1 MKLDKLKNLV
11 LSQTQLKSLVVVY
24 NLYPR
29 GKQMNELENLCQVS
43 KNELKR
49 VLKVLDEEVKSL
61 HFFDNVN
68 NIIVVKDKF
77 VSFNSEINEATY
89 TMLLMQLRKK
99 YLLSSN
105 VYKALLFVLEQR
117 YFCLQELAD
126 HLFYSDSYTYKI
138 IKRLKNFFYYL
149 ETDLK
154 LVKVNKSD
162 LYIEGRESS
171 KIIFHYLLVMLVSH
185 GNDWV
190 FQDSEKEALLSY
202 QPPKI
207 LDSLELLSDCNRD
220 KILNILAIYKIT
232 SHVKDPLLCLSKNI
246 IEIGELMDND
256 GEFPF
261 YINQTDDVFNDDR
274 NIHFLFMVHYFIQE
288 LRDRSQK
295 ILVGKNYTT
304 LEENEIIQ
312 TCMYFLEDIKQNF
325 SISQDCYY
333 ELLYTLCKRL
343 VVVHHL
349 GLHQFMF
356 ERHTVEFKGVVD
368 RRVEVLFDKYFYGY
382 QNERSYAKL
391 KYSLIPL
398 VTSYVKLA
406 VEQPLKI
413 YVEFQ
418 HHSEDRMIVVNALK
432 HRYSTKILEIVE
444 RYELADI
451 IISDT
456 PSTSFKEKTYFLI
469 RHALDPHTWCSSIVE
484 YVNSIL
490 NTK

>member
-61 HFFDNVN
+61 HFFDKVD

-99 YLLSSN
+99 YLLSSS

-126 HLFYSDSYTYKI
+126 YLFYSDSYTYKI

-202 QPPKI
+202 QPKKI

-261 YINQTDDVFNDDR
+261 YINQTVDVFNDDR

>member
-61 HFFDNVN
+61 HFFDKVD

-77 VSFNSEINEATY
+77 VSFNSKINEATY

-99 YLLSSN
+99 YLLSSS

-126 HLFYSDSYTYKI
+126 YLFYSDSYTYKI

-162 LYIEGRESS
+162 LYIEGSESS

-185 GNDWV
+185 GNDWA

-202 QPPKI
+202 QPKKI

-232 SHVKDPLLCLSKNI
+232 SHDKDPLLCLSKNI

-261 YINQTDDVFNDDR
+261 YINQTVDVFNDDR

>member
-61 HFFDNVN
+61 HFFDKVN

-99 YLLSSN
+99 YLLSSS

-261 YINQTDDVFNDDR
+261 YINQTVDVFNDDR

-333 ELLYTLCKRL
+333 ELIYTLCKRL

>member
-1 MKLDKLKNLV
+1 MKLAKLKNLV

-61 HFFDNVN
+61 HFFDKVN

-99 YLLSSN
+99 YLLSSS

-162 LYIEGRESS
+162 LYLEGRESS

-185 GNDWV
+185 ENDWV
-190 FQDSEKEALLSY
+190 FQDSEKEVVLSY
-202 QPPKI
+202 QPTKI

-220 KILNILAIYKIT
+220 KILNLLAIYKIT
-232 SHVKDPLLCLSKNI
+232 SHVKDPLFCLSKNI

-261 YINQTDDVFNDDR
+261 YINQTVDVLNDDR
-274 NIHFLFMVHYFIQE
+274 NLHFLFMVHYFIQE
-288 LRDRSQK
+288 LRDRNQK

-304 LEENEIIQ
+304 LEKNEIIQ

-444 RYELADI
+444 SYELADI

-456 PSTSFKEKTYFLI
+456 PSISFKEKTYFLI

>member
-1 MKLDKLKNLV
+1 MKLDKLKRLII
-11 LSQTQLKSLVVVY
+11 SQMQLKSLGVVN
-24 NLYPR
+24 NLYPS
-29 GKQMNELENLCQVS
+29 GKQMDELENLCQLT
-43 KNELKR
+43 KNELQR
-49 VLKVLDEEVKSL
+49 VLKILDEEVKSL
-61 HFFDNVN
+61 PSFDGVN

-99 YLLSSN
+99 YLLSSS

-162 LYIEGRESS
+162 LYMEGSESS

-190 FQDSEKEALLSY
+190 FQDSEKEVLLSY
-202 QPPKI
+202 QPQKI

-256 GEFPF
+256 DEFSF
-261 YINQTDDVFNDDR
+261 YINQTVDVLNDDR
-274 NIHFLFMVHYFIQE
+274 NIHFLFMVHYFVQE
-288 LRDRSQK
+288 LRDRNQK

>member
-61 HFFDNVN
+61 HFFDKVN

-99 YLLSSN
+99 YLLSSS

-288 LRDRSQK
+288 LRDRSPK

-312 TCMYFLEDIKQNF
+312 TCMYFLGDIKQNF

-356 ERHTVEFKGVVD
+356 ERHTVAFKGVVD

>member
-49 VLKVLDEEVKSL
+49 VLKVLDEEAKSL
-61 HFFDNVN
+61 HFFDKVN

-99 YLLSSN
+99 YLLSSS

-304 LEENEIIQ
+304 LEKNEIIQ

-444 RYELADI
+444 SYELADI

>member
-61 HFFDNVN
+61 HFFDKVN

-99 YLLSSN
+99 YLLSSS

-261 YINQTDDVFNDDR
+261 YINQTVDVFNDDR

-343 VVVHHL
+343 VIVHHL

>member
-61 HFFDNVN
+61 HFFDKVD

-99 YLLSSN
+99 YLLSSS

-126 HLFYSDSYTYKI
+126 YLFYSDSYTYKI

-162 LYIEGRESS
+162 LYIEGSESS

-202 QPPKI
+202 QPKKI

-232 SHVKDPLLCLSKNI
+232 SHDKDPLLCLSKNI

-261 YINQTDDVFNDDR
+261 YINQTVDVFNDDR

>member
-61 HFFDNVN
+61 HFFDKVN

-99 YLLSSN
+99 YLLSSS

-138 IKRLKNFFYYL
+138 IKRLKSFFYYL

-261 YINQTDDVFNDDR
+261 YINQTVDVFNDDR

>member
-61 HFFDNVN
+61 HFFDKVN

-99 YLLSSN
+99 YLLSSS

-162 LYIEGRESS
+162 LYLEGRESS

-185 GNDWV
+185 ENDWV
-190 FQDSEKEALLSY
+190 FQDSEKEVVLSY
-202 QPPKI
+202 QPTKI

-220 KILNILAIYKIT
+220 KILNLLAIYKIT
-232 SHVKDPLLCLSKNI
+232 SHVKDPLFCLSKNI

-261 YINQTDDVFNDDR
+261 YINQTVDVLNDDR
-274 NIHFLFMVHYFIQE
+274 NLHFLFMVHYFIQE
-288 LRDRSQK
+288 LRDRNQK

-304 LEENEIIQ
+304 LEKNEIIQ

-444 RYELADI
+444 SYELADI

-469 RHALDPHTWCSSIVE
+469 RHALDPHTWCSYIVE

>member
-61 HFFDNVN
+61 HFFDKDN

-99 YLLSSN
+99 YLLSSS

-162 LYIEGRESS
+162 LYIEGSESS

-261 YINQTDDVFNDDR
+261 YINQTVDVFNDDR

-432 HRYSTKILEIVE
+432 HRYSTKLLEIVE

>member
-61 HFFDNVN
+61 HFFDKVN

-99 YLLSSN
+99 YLLSSS

-162 LYIEGRESS
+162 LYMEGSESS

-190 FQDSEKEALLSY
+190 FQDSEKEVLLSY
-202 QPPKI
+202 QPQKI

-261 YINQTDDVFNDDR
+261 YINQTVDVFNDDR

-368 RRVEVLFDKYFYGY
+368 RRVEVLFDNYFYGY

>member
-61 HFFDNVN
+61 HFFDKVN

-99 YLLSSN
+99 YLLSSS

-232 SHVKDPLLCLSKNI
+232 SHDKDPLLCLSKNI

-261 YINQTDDVFNDDR
+261 YINQTVDVFNDDR

-444 RYELADI
+444 SYELADI

>member
-1 MKLDKLKNLV
+1 MKLDKLKSLV
-11 LSQTQLKSLVVVY
+11 LSETQLKSLVIVH

-49 VLKVLDEEVKSL
+49 VLKLLDEEVKSL
-61 HFFDNVN
+61 YSFDRVN
-68 NIIVVKDKF
+68 NIAVVKDKF
-77 VSFNSEINEATY
+77 VSLNSEINEETY
-89 TMLLMQLRKK
+89 IMLLTQLRKK
-99 YLLSSN
+99 YLLSSS

-138 IKRLKNFFYYL
+138 IKRLKKFFYYL

-162 LYIEGRESS
+162 IYIEGSESS
-171 KIIFHYLLVMLVSH
+171 KIIFHYLLVMLVFD
-185 GNDWV
+185 GKEWV
-190 FQDSEKEALLSY
+190 FQDREKEMLLSY
-202 QPPKI
+202 QSKKI
-207 LDSLELLSDCNRD
+207 LDRLKLLTDCNKD

-232 SHVKDPLLCLSKNI
+232 SHNYEPLIYLSKNI
-246 IEIGELMDND
+246 VELGKVLDND
-256 GEFPF
+256 SEFPF
-261 YINQTDDVFNDDR
+261 YINQTDDLLNNDR
-274 NIHFLFMVHYFIQE
+274 NIHFLFMVHYFTQE
-288 LRDRSQK
+288 LRDRKQK
-295 ILVGKNYTT
+295 IIVGKNYTT
-304 LEENEIIQ
+304 LEKNEIIQ
-312 TCMYFLEDIKQNF
+312 TCMYFLNDIKEHF
-325 SISQDCYY
+325 SISQEYYY

-343 VVVHHL
+343 VVIHHL

-356 ERHTVEFKGVVD
+356 EKHTVEFKGVVD
-368 RRVEVLFDKYFYGY
+368 RRIELLFDKSFYIY
-382 QNERSYAKL
+382 KDETSYSKL

-406 VEQPLKI
+406 MEQPLKI
-413 YVEFQ
+413 YIEFQ
-418 HHSEDRMIVVNALK
+418 HHSEDRMIIVNTLK
-432 HRYSTKILEIVE
+432 NRYSTKILEIVE
-444 RYELADI
+444 SHNLADI

-456 PSTSFKEKTYFLI
+456 PSSSSKEKKYFLI
-469 RHALDPHTWCSSIVE
+469 PHALDPHTWCSSIAE

>member
-61 HFFDNVN
+61 HFFDKVN

-77 VSFNSEINEATY
+77 VSFNFEINEATY

-99 YLLSSN
+99 YLLSSS

-232 SHVKDPLLCLSKNI
+232 SHVKEPLLCLSKNI

-295 ILVGKNYTT
+295 ILVGNNYTT

-368 RRVEVLFDKYFYGY
+368 RRIEVLFDKYFYGY

>member
-61 HFFDNVN
+61 HFFDKVN
-68 NIIVVKDKF
+68 NIIVIKDKF

-99 YLLSSN
+99 YLLSSS

-162 LYIEGRESS
+162 LYLEGRESS

-185 GNDWV
+185 ENDWV
-190 FQDSEKEALLSY
+190 FQDSEKEVVLSY
-202 QPPKI
+202 QPTKI
-207 LDSLELLSDCNRD
+207 LDSLELLSDCNRN
-220 KILNILAIYKIT
+220 KILNLLAIYKIT
-232 SHVKDPLLCLSKNI
+232 SHVKDPLLYLSKNI

-261 YINQTDDVFNDDR
+261 YINQTVDVLNDDR
-274 NIHFLFMVHYFIQE
+274 NLHFLFMVHYFIQE
-288 LRDRSQK
+288 LRDRNQK

-304 LEENEIIQ
+304 LEKNEIIQ

-349 GLHQFMF
+349 GLQQFMF

-368 RRVEVLFDKYFYGY
+368 RRVEVLFDKYFYSY
-382 QNERSYAKL
+382 QNETSYVKL

-418 HHSEDRMIVVNALK
+418 HHSEDKMIVVNALK

-444 RYELADI
+444 SYELADI

>member
-29 GKQMNELENLCQVS
+29 GKQMNELENLCQIS

-61 HFFDNVN
+61 HFFDKVN

-99 YLLSSN
+99 YLLSSS

-162 LYIEGRESS
+162 LYLEGRESS

-185 GNDWV
+185 ENDWV
-190 FQDSEKEALLSY
+190 FQDSEKEVVLSY
-202 QPPKI
+202 QPTKI

-220 KILNILAIYKIT
+220 KILNLLAIYKIT
-232 SHVKDPLLCLSKNI
+232 SHVKDPLFCLSKNI

-261 YINQTDDVFNDDR
+261 YINQTVDVLNDDR
-274 NIHFLFMVHYFIQE
+274 NLHFLFMVHYFIQE
-288 LRDRSQK
+288 LRDRNQK

-304 LEENEIIQ
+304 LEKNEIIQ

-444 RYELADI
+444 SYELADI

-456 PSTSFKEKTYFLI
+456 PSISFKEKTYFLI

>member
-1 MKLDKLKNLV
+1 MKLDKLKSLV
-11 LSQTQLKSLVVVY
+11 LSQTQLKSLIVAY

-49 VLKVLDEEVKSL
+49 ILITLDEEAKNL
-61 HFFDNVN
+61 HSFDKIKNV
-68 NIIVVKDKF
+68 IVVKDKF

-99 YLLSSN
+99 YLLSSS
-105 VYKALLFVLEQR
+105 VYKALLFALEQR

-162 LYIEGRESS
+162 LYIAGSESS

-185 GNDWV
+185 GNDWI
-190 FQDSEKEALLSY
+190 FQDSEKEVLLSY
-202 QPPKI
+202 QPKKT

-232 SHVKDPLLCLSKNI
+232 SHINEPLIYLSKNI

-312 TCMYFLEDIKQNF
+312 TCMYFLEDIKQHF

-368 RRVEVLFDKYFYGY
+368 RRVEVLFDKYFYSY

-406 VEQPLKI
+406 VEQSLKI

-418 HHSEDRMIVVNALK
+418 HHSEERMIVVNMLK

-444 RYELADI
+444 SHNLADI

-456 PSTSFKEKTYFLI
+456 PSIYSKQKNYFLI
-469 RHALDPHTWCSSIVE
+469 RHASDPRTWCSSIVE

>member
-61 HFFDNVN
+61 HFFDKVN

-99 YLLSSN
+99 YLLSSS

-261 YINQTDDVFNDDR
+261 YINQTVDVFNDDR

-382 QNERSYAKL
+382 QNERSYSKL

>member
-49 VLKVLDEEVKSL
+49 VLKLLDEEVKSL
-61 HFFDNVN
+61 HFFDKVN

-99 YLLSSN
+99 YLLSSS

-190 FQDSEKEALLSY
+190 FQDSEKEELLSY
-202 QPPKI
+202 QSPKI

-261 YINQTDDVFNDDR
+261 YINQTEDVFNDDR

-382 QNERSYAKL
+382 QNESSYAKL

-444 RYELADI
+444 SYELADI

>member
-29 GKQMNELENLCQVS
+29 GKQMNELESLCQVS

-61 HFFDNVN
+61 HFFDKVN

-99 YLLSSN
+99 YLLSSS

-154 LVKVNKSD
+154 LVKVNKSG

-190 FQDSEKEALLSY
+190 FQDNEKEALLSY

-207 LDSLELLSDCNRD
+207 LDILELLSDCNRD

-232 SHVKDPLLCLSKNI
+232 SHVKGPLLCLSKNI

-261 YINQTDDVFNDDR
+261 YINQTDDVFNDNR

>member
-61 HFFDNVN
+61 HFFDKVN

-99 YLLSSN
+99 YLLSSS

-162 LYIEGRESS
+162 LYMEGSESS

-190 FQDSEKEALLSY
+190 FQDSEKEVLLSY
-202 QPPKI
+202 QPQKI

-261 YINQTDDVFNDDR
+261 YINQTVDVFNDDR

-418 HHSEDRMIVVNALK
+418 HHSEDRMIVVNTLK

-444 RYELADI
+444 SYELADI

>member
-61 HFFDNVN
+61 HFFDKVN

-99 YLLSSN
+99 YLLSSS

-162 LYIEGRESS
+162 LYLEGRESS

-185 GNDWV
+185 ENDWV
-190 FQDSEKEALLSY
+190 FQDSEKEVVLSY
-202 QPPKI
+202 QPTKI

-220 KILNILAIYKIT
+220 KILNLLAIYKIT
-232 SHVKDPLLCLSKNI
+232 SHVKDPLFFLSKNI

-261 YINQTDDVFNDDR
+261 YINQTIDVLNDDR
-274 NIHFLFMVHYFIQE
+274 NLHFLFMVHYFIQE
-288 LRDRSQK
+288 LRDRNQK

-304 LEENEIIQ
+304 LEKNEIIQ

-444 RYELADI
+444 SYELADI

-456 PSTSFKEKTYFLI
+456 PSISFKEKTYFLI

>member
-61 HFFDNVN
+61 HFFDKVN

-99 YLLSSN
+99 YLLSSS

-185 GNDWV
+185 ENDWV

-261 YINQTDDVFNDDR
+261 YINQTNDVFNDDR

-343 VVVHHL
+343 VVVYHL

>member
-61 HFFDNVN
+61 HFFDKVN

-99 YLLSSN
+99 YLLSSS

>member
-49 VLKVLDEEVKSL
+49 VLKVLDEEAKSL
-61 HFFDNVN
+61 HFFDKVN

-99 YLLSSN
+99 YLLSSS

-171 KIIFHYLLVMLVSH
+171 KMIFHYLLVMLVSH

-304 LEENEIIQ
+304 LEKNEIIQ

-444 RYELADI
+444 SYELADI

>member
-1 MKLDKLKNLV
+1 MKLDKLKRLV
-11 LSQTQLKSLVVVY
+11 LSQMQLKSLGVVN
-24 NLYPR
+24 NLYPN

-49 VLKVLDEEVKSL
+49 VLELLDEEVKSL
-61 HFFDNVN
+61 PSFDGVN

-77 VSFNSEINEATY
+77 VSFNSEISEATY

-99 YLLSSN
+99 YLLSSS
-105 VYKALLFVLEQR
+105 VYKALLFVLEKR

-154 LVKVNKSD
+154 LVKVNNSD
-162 LYIEGRESS
+162 LYLEGSESS

-185 GNDWV
+185 ENDWV
-190 FQDSEKEALLSY
+190 FQGCEKEALLSY
-202 QPPKI
+202 QPQKI
-207 LDSLELLSDCNRD
+207 LDSLDLFTDCNRD

-261 YINQTDDVFNDDR
+261 YINQTVDVLNDDR
-274 NIHFLFMVHYFIQE
+274 NIHFIFMVHYFIQE
-288 LRDRSQK
+288 LRDRNQK

-304 LEENEIIQ
+304 FEENEIIQ
-312 TCMYFLEDIKQNF
+312 TCIYFLEDIKQNF

-382 QNERSYAKL
+382 KNERSYAKL

-398 VTSYVKLA
+398 VTSYVKLS

-418 HHSEDRMIVVNALK
+418 HHSENRMIVVNTLK

-444 RYELADI
+444 SYELADI
-451 IISDT
+451 IISDI

-484 YVNSIL
+484 HINSIL

>member
-61 HFFDNVN
+61 HFFDKVN

-99 YLLSSN
+99 YLLSSS

-162 LYIEGRESS
+162 LYLEGRESS

-185 GNDWV
+185 ENDWV
-190 FQDSEKEALLSY
+190 FQDSEKEVVLSY
-202 QPPKI
+202 QPTKI

-220 KILNILAIYKIT
+220 KILNLLAIYKIT
-232 SHVKDPLLCLSKNI
+232 SHVKDTLFCLSKNI

-261 YINQTDDVFNDDR
+261 YINQTVDVLNDDR
-274 NIHFLFMVHYFIQE
+274 NLHFLFMVHYFIQE
-288 LRDRSQK
+288 LRDRNQK

-304 LEENEIIQ
+304 LEKNEIIQ

-444 RYELADI
+444 SYELADI

-456 PSTSFKEKTYFLI
+456 PSISFKEKTYFLI

>member
-61 HFFDNVN
+61 HFFDKVN

-99 YLLSSN
+99 YLLSSS

-261 YINQTDDVFNDDR
+261 YINQTVDVFNDDR

>member
-24 NLYPR
+24 NLYPK
-29 GKQMNELENLCQVS
+29 GKQINELENLCQVS
-43 KNELKR
+43 KHELKR
-49 VLKVLDEEVKSL
+49 VLKILNEEAESL
-61 HFFDNVN
+61 QSFDKVN
-68 NIIVVKDKF
+68 NLIVVKDKF
-77 VSFNSEINEATY
+77 ISFNSEINEATY
-89 TMLLMQLRKK
+89 TMLFMELRKK
-99 YLLSSN
+99 YLLSSS

-138 IKRLKNFFYYL
+138 IKKLKKFFYYL
-149 ETDLK
+149 ETDLR

-162 LYIEGRESS
+162 LYIEGSESS

-190 FQDSEKEALLSY
+190 FQDSEKEVLLSY
-202 QPPKI
+202 QPQKI
-207 LDSLELLSDCNRD
+207 LDKLESLTNCNRD

-232 SHVKDPLLCLSKNI
+232 SHVNEPLLYLPKNI
-246 IEIGELMDND
+246 VEMGEVMDND

-261 YINQTDDVFNDDR
+261 YINQPTDLLNDDI
-274 NIHFLFMVHYFIQE
+274 NIHFLFILHYFTQE
-288 LRDRSQK
+288 LRDRKQK
-295 ILVGKNYTT
+295 IVVGKNYTK

-312 TCMYFLEDIKQNF
+312 TCIYFLENIKQQF
-325 SISQDCYY
+325 SISEDCYY

-356 ERHTVEFKGVVD
+356 EKHTVEFKGIVD
-368 RRVEVLFDKYFYGY
+368 RRIEVLFDEYFYLY
-382 QNERSYAKL
+382 KNETSYSKL

-398 VTSYVKLA
+398 VTSYVKLS

-413 YVEFQ
+413 YVQFQ

-444 RYELADI
+444 SDGLADI

-469 RHALDPHTWCSSIVE
+469 RHDLDPHIWCSSIVE

>member
-11 LSQTQLKSLVVVY
+11 LSQMQLKSLVVVY

-61 HFFDNVN
+61 HFFDKVN

-99 YLLSSN
+99 YLLSSS

-162 LYIEGRESS
+162 LYLEGRESS

-185 GNDWV
+185 ENDWV
-190 FQDSEKEALLSY
+190 FQDSEKEVVLSY
-202 QPPKI
+202 QPTKI

-220 KILNILAIYKIT
+220 KILNLLAIYKIT
-232 SHVKDPLLCLSKNI
+232 SHVKDPLFCLSKNI

-261 YINQTDDVFNDDR
+261 YINQTVDVLNDDR
-274 NIHFLFMVHYFIQE
+274 NLHFLFMVHYFIQE
-288 LRDRSQK
+288 LRDRNQK

-304 LEENEIIQ
+304 LEKNEIIQ

-325 SISQDCYY
+325 SISQDCHY

-349 GLHQFMF
+349 GLHKFMF

>member
-61 HFFDNVN
+61 HFFDKVN

-99 YLLSSN
+99 YLLSSS

-162 LYIEGRESS
+162 LYLEGRESS

-185 GNDWV
+185 ENDWV
-190 FQDSEKEALLSY
+190 FQDSEKEVVLSY
-202 QPPKI
+202 QPTKI

-220 KILNILAIYKIT
+220 KILNLLAIYKIT
-232 SHVKDPLLCLSKNI
+232 SHVKDPLFCLSKNI

-261 YINQTDDVFNDDR
+261 YINQTVDVLNDDR
-274 NIHFLFMVHYFIQE
+274 NLHFLFMVHYFIQE
-288 LRDRSQK
+288 LRDRNQK

-304 LEENEIIQ
+304 LEKNEIIQ

>member
-61 HFFDNVN
+61 HFFDKVN

-99 YLLSSN
+99 YLLSSS

-333 ELLYTLCKRL
+333 ELIYTLCKRL

>member
-61 HFFDNVN
+61 HFFDKVN

-99 YLLSSN
+99 YLLSSS

-162 LYIEGRESS
+162 LYLEGRESS

-185 GNDWV
+185 ENDWV
-190 FQDSEKEALLSY
+190 FQDSEKEVVLSY
-202 QPPKI
+202 QPTKI

-220 KILNILAIYKIT
+220 KILNLLAIYKIT
-232 SHVKDPLLCLSKNI
+232 SHVKDPLFCLSKNI

-261 YINQTDDVFNDDR
+261 YINQTVDVLNDDR
-274 NIHFLFMVHYFIQE
+274 NLHFLFMVHYFIQE
-288 LRDRSQK
+288 LRDRNQK

-304 LEENEIIQ
+304 LEKNEIIQ

-398 VTSYVKLA
+398 VTSYVKLT

-444 RYELADI
+444 SYELADI

-456 PSTSFKEKTYFLI
+456 PSISFKEKTYFLI

>member
-61 HFFDNVN
+61 HFFDKVN

-77 VSFNSEINEATY
+77 VSFNSEINETTY

-99 YLLSSN
+99 YLLSSS

-162 LYIEGRESS
+162 LYLEGRESS

-185 GNDWV
+185 ENDWV
-190 FQDSEKEALLSY
+190 FQDSEKEVVLSY
-202 QPPKI
+202 QPTKI

-220 KILNILAIYKIT
+220 KILNLLAIYKIT
-232 SHVKDPLLCLSKNI
+232 SHVKDPLFCLSKNI

-261 YINQTDDVFNDDR
+261 YINQTIDVLNDDR
-274 NIHFLFMVHYFIQE
+274 NLHFLFMVHYFIQE
-288 LRDRSQK
+288 LRDRNQK

-304 LEENEIIQ
+304 LEKNEIIQ

-356 ERHTVEFKGVVD
+356 ERHIVEFKGVVD

-444 RYELADI
+444 SYELADI

-456 PSTSFKEKTYFLI
+456 PSISFKEKTYFLI

>member
-61 HFFDNVN
+61 HFFDKVD

-99 YLLSSN
+99 YLLSSS

-138 IKRLKNFFYYL
+138 IKRLKSFFYYL
-149 ETDLK
+149 GTDLK

-190 FQDSEKEALLSY
+190 FQDSEKEVPLSY

-220 KILNILAIYKIT
+220 KILNLLAIYKIT
-232 SHVKDPLLCLSKNI
+232 SHVKAPLLCLSKNI

-256 GEFPF
+256 DEFPF
-261 YINQTDDVFNDDR
+261 YINQTVDVFNDDR

-288 LRDRSQK
+288 LRDRNQK

-368 RRVEVLFDKYFYGY
+368 RRVEVLFDKYFYSY